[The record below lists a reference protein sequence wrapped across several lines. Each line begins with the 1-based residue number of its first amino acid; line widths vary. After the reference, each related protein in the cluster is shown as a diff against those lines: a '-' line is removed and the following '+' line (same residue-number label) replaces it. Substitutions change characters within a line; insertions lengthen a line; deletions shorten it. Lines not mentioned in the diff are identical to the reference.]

1 MKNLLILLVL
11 VAAGYLGYTRYYEGK
26 QGGYDLRSV
35 EQRPIPQEQ
44 FYPLWVQ
51 VAQKACDDSHAKHNL
66 TREKCREIVT
76 QRGQSCA
83 EDMNPKTP
91 EVIET
96 ATLAKQLGREFM
108 ECVTPYYFCKGV
120 EVRTEEEARRHCK

>member
-11 VAAGYLGYTRYYEGK
+11 VAAGYFGYTRYQETKEGR
-26 QGGYDLRSV
+26 YDIRAV
-35 EQRPIPQEQ
+35 EKRPIPQEQ
-44 FYPLWVQ
+44 FYPLWLR
-51 VAQKACDDSHAKHNL
+51 VAQNACDESHAKHNL

-76 QRGQSCA
+76 QRSESCA
-83 EDMNPKTP
+83 ADLSSKTP

-96 ATLAKQLGREFM
+96 TVVSKHLGREFLH
-108 ECVTPYYFCKGV
+108 CVTPYYFCKGV